1 MILMKALVLVEN
13 NKIEIQNI
21 KKPHTIK
28 TGDVLV
34 KIAYTGVCGSD
45 YVRFF
50 DNQAHFTPIILT
62 HEFSGVVE
70 ESQSE
75 QYKVGDHVAIVP
87 LKPNFDDEQSQKGNY
102 SLSEGYGF
110 IGSREDGGLQEYKVI
125 SEENLVHIPSDID
138 LRTAAFIEPL
148 TVNLHGFKVAQLKDL
163 EVKKIAL
170 IGMGTIGLLALQ
182 ILISYGY
189 DVTAF
194 DISEDKL
201 KLSRDLGAKATV
213 NTLNEDELEEVYNQF
228 DFVVE
233 TSGAN
238 QSYYLVNKLAA
249 KKGNILYI
257 GTPHKDLQIDFK
269 TFELI
274 NRKELTARGSW
285 MNYSAPW
292 PGEEWTEAIRLFQK
306 GAIKVDPLIAAEVT
320 LDTFHTIFDDY
331 RERKIDGKIF
341 VTVNGEK

>member
-1 MILMKALVLVEN
+1 MKALVLVEN
-13 NKIEIQNI
+13 NKIEVQDLP
-21 KKPHTIK
+21 KPSLVAD
-28 TGDVLV
+28 GDVLV
-34 KIAYTGVCGSD
+34 KVAYTGICGSD

-50 DNQAHFTPIILT
+50 ENQAKYYPIILT

-70 ESQSE
+70 ESKSADF
-75 QYKVGDHVAIVP
+75 KPGDKVAIIP
-87 LKPNFDDEQSQKGNY
+87 LKPDFDDEQSKKGNY
-102 SLSEGYGF
+102 SLSETYSF
-110 IGSREDGGLQEYKVI
+110 IGSREDGGLRDYAVI
-125 SEENLVHIPSDID
+125 PAENLVKIPDEID

-148 TVNLHGFKVAQLKDL
+148 TVNLHGFKVAELDKLDI
-163 EVKKIAL
+163 KKVAL

-182 ILISYGY
+182 ILVSYGY

-201 KLSRDLGAKATV
+201 RLSRELGATATV
-213 NTLNEDELEEVYNQF
+213 NTLNAEELEAAYNQF
-228 DFVVE
+228 DFVCE

-238 QSYYLVNKLAA
+238 QSYYIVNKLAV

-257 GTPHKDLQIDFK
+257 GTPHKDLTIDFQ

-292 PGEEWTEAIRLFQK
+292 PGEEWTEAVELFRK
-306 GAIKVDPLIAAEVT
+306 GAIQIDPLIAADVT
-320 LDTFHTIFDDY
+320 IDTFDTIFDDY
-331 RERKIDGKIF
+331 RNRKIDGKIF
-341 VTVNGEK
+341 VTVNGEN